1 MMAKEEPIWRIERH
15 GIEPLPAQDRAG
27 SLRDVFWI
35 WFGANIAVLGVVLG
49 AVVMDYGLSLWQG
62 ILVTIA
68 GAFSFALVGAL
79 AVPGA
84 RLGIPTL
91 TIARATF
98 GVYGNLLPTAV
109 AWLNLVGWEVIVLV
123 TATYALEG
131 ALGAAW
137 VGDGT
142 KVLMLA
148 AFLAVLLLAF
158 AAALLGYRA
167 VARLQQVFSYV
178 FGLLTL
184 PVFAFLLPRTDWGAL
199 LQLRPAPWIGG
210 VLPALSVVVAG
221 TGLSWVTAASDYT
234 RYLPQATPAK
244 KVVSAVTWGSMVPVA
259 LLMLLGVM
267 ISHALPGLASAA
279 NPISLI
285 GAVLPSWMATPY
297 LAAAVGGLITELVL
311 ATYSSGLS
319 LLAAGVPLPRYKT
332 ILVDATLAI
341 AGSLYLLYWAQNFAG
356 PFISFLT
363 VVAGLLAP
371 WAGVFWV
378 DTARRLRQD
387 FPTKDLYKGS
397 GSRYGRVRWRAL
409 VAYLLGV
416 LVSLLM
422 TSSPLFT
429 GPWARGIFQGS
440 SLGYFVGMAVS
451 ALLAAIPPLRGPSRD
466 LGHLPGDGSQDP
478 KRRAGGDL

>member
-1 MMAKEEPIWRIERH
+1 MAQAEPMWRIERT
-15 GIEPLPAQDRAG
+15 GIEPVPAGERSG
-27 SLRDVFWI
+27 SLREVFWI

-49 AVVMDYGLSLWQG
+49 AVVMAYGLSLWQG
-62 ILVTIA
+62 VLVTVA

-84 RLGIPTL
+84 RLGVPTL

-109 AWLNLVGWEVIVLV
+109 AWLNLVGWEVIILV

-137 VGDGT
+137 AGAGT
-142 KVLMLA
+142 RLLLVV

-158 AAALLGYRA
+158 TAATLGYRA
-167 VARLQQVFSYV
+167 VARLQQIFSYV

-184 PVFAFLLPRTDWGAL
+184 PVFAFLLPRTDWPAL
-199 LQLRPAPWIGG
+199 LQLHPAPWLGG

-234 RYLPQATPAK
+234 RYLPQATRGR
-244 KVVSAVTWGSMVPVA
+244 KVVAAVTWGAMLPVG
-259 LLMLLGVM
+259 LLMLLGVL
-267 ISHALPGLASAA
+267 ISHTLPSLASAA
-279 NPISLI
+279 NPIALI
-285 GAVLPSWMATPY
+285 GAALPPWMAVPY
-297 LAAAVGGLITELVL
+297 LAAAVGGLVTELVL

-319 LLAAGVPLPRYKT
+319 LLAAGIPLPRYKT

-341 AGSLYLLYWAQNFAG
+341 LGSIYLLFWAQDFTG

-363 VVAGLLAP
+363 LVAGLLAP

-378 DTARRLRQD
+378 DTARRLRQG
-387 FPTKDLYKGS
+387 FPTQDLYTGRASK
-397 GSRYGRVRWRAL
+397 YGRVHWQAL
-409 VAYLLGV
+409 IAYLLGV
-416 LVSLLM
+416 ALSLLL

-429 GPWARGIFQGS
+429 GPLARGVFQGS
-440 SLGYFVGMAVS
+440 SLGYLAGMAVS
-451 ALLAAIPPLRGPSRD
+451 AALAALLPIDGLGRELARGR
-466 LGHLPGDGSQDP
+466 G
-478 KRRAGGDL
+478 